1 MSRVGL
7 TLLTVA
13 AALLLPAAALGQSA
27 DPLEAARADATRG
40 NALMQD
46 GQWAEAADALES
58 AARVMVAEQG
68 AQTAESLSVLLLY
81 TRALE
86 EAERFADALLMASQI
101 RQHALAAGNVTA
113 AIAIVE
119 QQARLQ
125 WVLGDPASALETYA
139 ILLPFAESRPDEYA
153 GQLPAY
159 RLMEAAILVDLY
171 RFDEAEARLER
182 LIEDPATPAATVHA
196 ARAVLAKSL
205 ADRGEYDQAATMFL
219 ATLASYEADPAPSGP
234 VIVESLSN
242 LAATLMQAGRFEDAE
257 AIADRALAAL
267 AENDGVTNRATGD
280 VLLIRAA
287 AQLAHGDDAAAQAS
301 LQNAIA
307 NLDQALGAEHPQVLQ
322 ARSDLAALHA
332 RRGETD
338 AARALAQSILPVAQH
353 NLGAESVQLARI
365 HDSIGA
371 VARETGDGRTAAMLL
386 AAAQQALAD
395 GVGEDHPDTL
405 TTRLR
410 LADLLIS
417 PDRHAPSDALAVIRG
432 VTSHAGTETRDQ
444 RRMRERAGLPSPGW
458 VHAEAAWG
466 VAHEVR

>member
-1 MSRVGL
+1 MSRIGL
-7 TLLTVA
+7 TLLAA

-27 DPLEAARADATRG
+27 EPLEAARADAARG
-40 NALMQD
+40 NALMQV

-101 RQHALAAGNVTA
+101 RQQALAAENVTA
-113 AIAIVE
+113 VIAIVE

-153 GQLPAY
+153 GQLPVY
-159 RLMEAAILVDLY
+159 RLMEAVILVDLF
-171 RFDEAEARLER
+171 RFDEAEVRLQR
-182 LIEDPATPAATVHA
+182 LIDDPETREATMHA

-205 ADRGEYDQAATMFL
+205 ADRGEYDQAAGVFL
-219 ATLASYEADPAPSGP
+219 TVLANHEAAPDTSGA
-234 VIVESLSN
+234 VIVEALSN

-257 AIADRALAAL
+257 AIADRALETL
-267 AENDGVTNRATGD
+267 ENNSGTGNRATGD
-280 VLLIRAA
+280 ALRIRAA
-287 AQLAHGDDAAAQAS
+287 AQLARGDDAAAQAS
-301 LQNAIA
+301 LQNAIEI
-307 NLDQALGAEHPQVLQ
+307 LDRTLGADHPQVLQ
-322 ARSDLAALHA
+322 ARADLAALQA

-338 AARALAQSILPVAQH
+338 AARALAQNVLPVAQD
-353 NLGAESVQLARI
+353 NLGEDSVQLARI
-365 HDSIGA
+365 YASIGA
-371 VARETGDGRTAAMLL
+371 VARETGDGHTAAMLL
-386 AAAQQALAD
+386 AAAQHSLAD
-395 GVGEDHPDTL
+395 GLGEDHPDTL

-410 LADLLIS
+410 LAELLIS

-466 VAHEVR
+466 VAHEIR